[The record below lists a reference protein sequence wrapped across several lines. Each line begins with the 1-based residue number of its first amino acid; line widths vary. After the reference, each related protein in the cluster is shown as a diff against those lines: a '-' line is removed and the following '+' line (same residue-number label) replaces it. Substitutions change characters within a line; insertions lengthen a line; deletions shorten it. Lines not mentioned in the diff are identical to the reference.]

1 MTKQEWRD
9 DICDFGDL
17 IDFCRGNGYD
27 AWTYDYYDD
36 SEYDDM
42 VEEDISDRDCSCW
55 DLRDYL
61 AALPSSRRNRYYHR
75 LGWMDY
81 QELED
86 EDLQMVLDDLESELE
101 EDGFF
106 DEGQDETEEQSNP
119 VAESDWWQ
127 SFTEAREPDPEP
139 DFDKLDM
146 TSFMKFCGEAAVTVR
161 PVPA

>member
-9 DICDFGDL
+9 DICDFGDF

-27 AWTYDYYDD
+27 TWTYDYYDD
-36 SEYDDM
+36 SGYDDM
-42 VEEDISDRDCSCW
+42 VEEDIADRDCSWW
-55 DLRDYL
+55 DLRDFL

-106 DEGQDETEEQSNP
+106 TEEEPEEQ
-119 VAESDWWQ
+119 VEEDWWPD
-127 SFTEAREPDPEP
+127 FVRKCARECAPPDPEP